1 MSENIILGTFVTD
14 EEMYSVY
21 RDSFFVSIN
30 NLGFC
35 DVIGAYLYSLK
46 YEDGHVEYVYCEC
59 GCYERLFLND
69 K

>member
-14 EEMYSVY
+14 EEMYSIFS
-21 RDSFFVSIN
+21 DSFFVSIK

-35 DVIGAYLYSLK
+35 DIMGAYLYSLE
-46 YEDGHVEYVYCEC
+46 YEDGHIEYVYCEFD
-59 GCYERLFLND
+59 CYERFFVNN